1 MHIKDVARRTGLT
14 PKAIRYYQRVG
25 VVPPPA
31 RNDAGYRCYEEADAQ
46 RLEFIAIAKGAGLG
60 LEEIAEVLEAST
72 GNHINCNQVV
82 SVLEDKVGELRER
95 LADLQALHDA
105 VEHTLAAARRH
116 EFPVP
121 ARPFE
126 CPLIERTVEERRALA
141 RSGHGEAALVGA
153 GSG

>member
-14 PKAIRYYQRVG
+14 PKAIRYYERVG
-25 VVPPPA
+25 LVPPPA
-31 RNDAGYRCYEEADAQ
+31 RSDAGYRRYDDADVQ

-72 GNHINCNQVV
+72 GHHINCDRVT
-82 SVLEDKVGELRER
+82 SVLEGKVGELRER

-105 VEHTLAAARRH
+105 VEHTLEAARRH

-141 RSGHGEAALVGA
+141 RSRDGGAVLVGT
-153 GSG
+153 GSR